1 MLVDSHCHLDFSDFK
16 EDMSLVMQRA
26 EQSGIGIMQTI
37 CTKMSQF
44 PDVLALASRKH
55 NLYCSIGIHP
65 HNVEDEPEFRTEE
78 VVKKIDANEKV
89 IGVGETGLDYFYENS
104 PRGLQRASFVTHIDV
119 ARKTGLP
126 IIIHSREA
134 DEDTIQILREESK
147 KGHFPGLIHC
157 FTGGSNLAKTAL
169 DCGLSISLSGIITFK
184 NAAELRA
191 VARDIPVDRLLLE
204 TDSPFLAPTPCRGK
218 RNEPSFLRH
227 TADFVAKMLEI
238 DIKFLETQTTGN
250 FHKLFTRVGIA
261 EKRS

>member
-16 EDMSLVMQRA
+16 EDISLVMQRA

-37 CTKMSQF
+37 CTRLSKF
-44 PDVLALASRKH
+44 PDVLALTLRRD

-78 VVKKIDANEKV
+78 VIKKIDANGKI

-104 PRGLQRASFVTHIDV
+104 PRELQRSSFVAHIDV
-119 ARKTGLP
+119 ARNTGLP
-126 IIIHSREA
+126 VIIHSRDA
-134 DEDTIQILREESK
+134 DKDTIQILIEETE

-157 FTGGSNLAKTAL
+157 FTSGRNLAKAAL

-191 VARDIPVDRLLLE
+191 VAREIPIDRLLLE
-204 TDSPFLAPTPCRGK
+204 TDSPFLAPIPCRGK

-227 TADFVAKMLEI
+227 TAVFVAKMLEI
-238 DIKFLETQTTGN
+238 DMNLLETQTTKN
-250 FHKLFTRVGIA
+250 FHNLFSRVGIS
-261 EKRS
+261 E